1 MRRAMTALAL
11 NALLVVSSTL
21 ASAAPPQGST
31 HVAFKVLRDGS
42 EVGTHTFDFDRQ
54 GDALGVRITTNIAV
68 KIAFITVYRFEHKG
82 EEMWKADHLV
92 ELKTRTNDDGTS
104 HSLDAAVGG
113 GGVVANGDG
122 KQHNFDAN
130 IVPGSL
136 WNIRVIKQTV
146 LLNSLDGTQMP
157 VTVSDL
163 GDERVLARGM
173 QIAAHHYHIDG
184 GLKRDVWYDA
194 GQNLV
199 RVKFAAKDNSTIVY
213 ELQ

>member
-1 MRRAMTALAL
+1 MRRTTAALAFT
-11 NALLVVSSTL
+11 ALLVSTTL
-21 ASAAPPQGST
+21 ANAAPPQGAS

-42 EVGTHTFDFDRQ
+42 EVGSHTFDFEKQ
-54 GDALGVRITTNIAV
+54 GDAIGVRITTNIAV

-82 EEMWKADHLV
+82 EEMWKADRLV

-104 HSLDAAVGG
+104 HTLEAAANGSA
-113 GGVVANGDG
+113 VVANGDG

-136 WNIRVIKQTV
+136 WNIRMIKQAV
-146 LLNSLDGTQMP
+146 LINSLDGTQMP
-157 VTVSDL
+157 VTVSDM
-163 GDERVLARGM
+163 GDERVTARGA
-173 QIAAHHYHIDG
+173 QIVAHHYHVDG

-194 GQNLV
+194 NQNLV
-199 RVKFAAKDNSTIVY
+199 RVKFAAKDNSIITY